1 LKYRYTILFFVL
13 ASLISWILMAGMSIR
28 AYFSLLFALF
38 AIQIFLNFLLETYLG
53 SKLKAK
59 YFTIII
65 APGTVIHEMSHALVA
80 KALGCDITKISFFT
94 GGKKSVLGF
103 VQYTQPADRVKG
115 IRSLL
120 ISFAPFFGCGVFLIA
135 ILNYL
140 ALNYPGL
147 EQITPGMV
155 DPGSL
160 GGVVQTAGLIIT
172 RFYEQLLYL
181 DISNI
186 LILFLLYLE
195 FSFALGSAPS
205 LQDISGAANSIFEYK
220 LEALSIFMLLASVL
234 LIVEYGPTLDAQFML
249 FSQAVVTALKWF
261 ILILMISTLMLFV
274 AVPLSYLFVETA
286 EIRGIVKV
294 IPPLLFF
301 IVYICLV
308 KYLGTDIL
316 ISLITSMGAY
326 LLALLVIGHP
336 RYFFREG

>member
-13 ASLISWILMAGMSIR
+13 AAALSWLLMAGLELR
-28 AYFSLLFALF
+28 AYISLLFALF
-38 AIQIFLNFLLETYLG
+38 AVQIFLNYLLESYLV

-140 ALNYPGL
+140 ALQNSGL
-147 EQITPGMV
+147 EQITPEIMEITSANDV
-155 DPGSL
+155 LNAASFI
-160 GGVVQTAGLIIT
+160 VT
-172 RFYEQLLYL
+172 RFYDQLIYL
-181 DISNI
+181 DITNI
-186 LILFLLYLE
+186 GILVLLYFE

-220 LEALSIFMLLASVL
+220 LEALSIFMLLLSL
-234 LIVEYGPTLDAQFML
+234 LLLVEFGPKLDSHFEL
-249 FSQAVVTALKWF
+249 FSQAALTGMRWF
-261 ILILMISTLMLFV
+261 LLILMISTLMLFV
-274 AVPLSYLFVETA
+274 AVPLSYLFVETTD
-286 EIRGIVKV
+286 IKGIAKV
-294 IPPLLFF
+294 IPPTLFL
-301 IVYICLV
+301 IIYI
-308 KYLGTDIL
+308 IL
-316 ISLITSMGAY
+316 ISYASTGKVISLLVSVGAY
-326 LLALLVIGHP
+326 LLSLFVIGHP
-336 RYFFREG
+336 RYFLRER